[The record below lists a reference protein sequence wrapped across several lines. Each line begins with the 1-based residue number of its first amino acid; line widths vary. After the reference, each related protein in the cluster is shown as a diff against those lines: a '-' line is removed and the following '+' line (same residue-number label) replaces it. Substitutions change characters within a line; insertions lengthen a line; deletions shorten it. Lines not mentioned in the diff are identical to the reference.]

1 MRTLKRLGLVA
12 LLLCAAVR
20 VFAQGAPSREPSKTT
35 PEQEAIIRAGVE
47 LHDKGE
53 YDAAI
58 AKYQQVLAQSPSD
71 VTALFETAFSYLSK
85 RDFDK
90 SFETA
95 KKGAEFK
102 SDLLPMFYDLMASS
116 LDSKGQPQQAVDM
129 YKRGI
134 ALVPDASQLY
144 YNMAVTYRESL
155 SQPND
160 ARLALQKAAAIEPL
174 HPGVQLLLGQVY
186 QSSGYTAPAF
196 LALSTFLVLEP
207 GGNQA
212 LPGYALWRALLKG
225 GVDPIPDA
233 GAMPSSPTPN
243 RGMRPP
249 GQSAAPKTDEGD
261 FSKLEAQLAP
271 THEAFMKKLDEGT
284 PEIQALVAQVDQL
297 LGALVTPPA
306 GPAARSFVNA
316 HYVPFF
322 VALRQQKFV
331 EPFVYWASQ
340 RAPVP
345 GVTDWL
351 KSNETRVREF
361 LAWASKYSW
370 PQS

>member
-1 MRTLKRLGLVA
+1 
-12 LLLCAAVR
+12 
-20 VFAQGAPSREPSKTT
+20 
-35 PEQEAIIRAGVE
+35 
-47 LHDKGE
+47 
-53 YDAAI
+53 
-58 AKYQQVLAQSPSD
+58 
-71 VTALFETAFSYLSK
+71 
-85 RDFDK
+85 
-90 SFETA
+90 
-95 KKGAEFK
+95 
-102 SDLLPMFYDLMASS
+102 MFYDLMASS

-155 SQPND
+155 NQPND

-186 QSSGYTAPAF
+186 QSSGYTTPAF

-212 LPGYALWRALLKG
+212 LPGYGLWRAVLKG

-233 GAMPSSPTPN
+233 GAMPSTPTPN
-243 RGMRPP
+243 RGMRTP
-249 GQSAAPKTDEGD
+249 GPGARLPDRRRRL
-261 FSKLEAQLAP
+261 LERWKRRSHRRTKRSCASS
-271 THEAFMKKLDEGT
+271 TTGT

-297 LGALVTPPA
+297 LGALPTPPA
-306 GPAARSFVNA
+306 GPAARSFVNT

-351 KSNETRVREF
+351 KSNEPRVREF

-370 PQS
+370 PQP